1 MAKFHMV
8 QDQSYRD
15 TISYFWSVK
24 KILILMYPSRGWFS
38 DKGSR
43 IRPITTATPL
53 LGLGHLQNQHSIV
66 VQWRSHPHLWSH
78 LWPHPHLGA
87 GSRLEDGGNRQRL
100 AFSWSASS
108 TVRDASPHSNHFR
121 CTISC
126 KLEDYFCNDAWI
138 RVSAVHTWST
148 YTCIKCMLL
157 HVLHITSTYLLYP
170 TAFLC

>member
-78 LWPHPHLGA
+78 LWPHPHMGA
-87 GSRLEDGGNRQRL
+87 GSRMEATDNDWRSLGVLRL
-100 AFSWSASS
+100 PYATLRRIA
-108 TVRDASPHSNHFR
+108 TILDAPSLANWK
-121 CTISC
+121 TIFAMMPEYGSV
-126 KLEDYFCNDAWI
+126 L
-138 RVSAVHTWST
+138 
-148 YTCIKCMLL
+148 YTRGLYKKNYTCMLL
-157 HVLHITSTYLLYP
+157 HVLHLTNTYLLYP